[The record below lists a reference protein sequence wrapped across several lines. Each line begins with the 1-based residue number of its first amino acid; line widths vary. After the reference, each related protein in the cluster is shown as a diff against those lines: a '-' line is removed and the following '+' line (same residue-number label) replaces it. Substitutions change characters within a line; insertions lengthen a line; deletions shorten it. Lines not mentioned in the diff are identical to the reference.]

1 MSRPEGIPEDVWS
14 AVREALAGAGI
25 PCTEADFGN
34 GTVFEVEAEVMARAI
49 IGGRYGARSCW
60 GIGPL

>member
-34 GTVFEVEAEVMARAI
+34 GTVFEVEAERTL
-49 IGGRYGARSCW
+49 CEL
-60 GIGPL
+60 P